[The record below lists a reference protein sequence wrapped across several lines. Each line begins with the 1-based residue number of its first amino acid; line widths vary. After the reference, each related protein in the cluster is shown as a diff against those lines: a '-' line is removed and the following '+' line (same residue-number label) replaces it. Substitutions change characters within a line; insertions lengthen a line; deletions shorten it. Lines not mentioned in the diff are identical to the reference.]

1 MSIHNFLI
9 TLIFIRVLVCC
20 REMAL
25 INIMLLAGLGLDA
38 SAFKKLW
45 LMILRL
51 TLVPTIAEVAIITV
65 IARFT
70 LDMPWFWG
78 ILLG

>member
-1 MSIHNFLI
+1 MIISQFL
-9 TLIFIRVLVCC
+9 LICNEIFVFTS

-25 INIMLLAGLGLDA
+25 INIMLLAGLGLDDN
-38 SAFKKLW
+38 AFKKLW

-51 TLVPTIAEVAIITV
+51 TLIPTIAEVAIIT
-65 IARFT
+65 ILAHF
-70 LDMPWFWG
+70 LLNMPWLWG